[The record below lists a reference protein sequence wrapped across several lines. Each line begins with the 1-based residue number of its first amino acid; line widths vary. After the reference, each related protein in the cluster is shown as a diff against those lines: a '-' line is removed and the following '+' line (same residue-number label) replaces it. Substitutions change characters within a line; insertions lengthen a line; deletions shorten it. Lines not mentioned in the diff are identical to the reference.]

1 MVKCAL
7 ALCHSNADVERSLS
21 VNKRTLTKQNV
32 KILIGLRVIKD
43 AIKHAGGITNVK
55 ISLDMI
61 KVAERSRSVYHEHLK
76 EEKKKK
82 EGKKR
87 ESDEAKKRKIDEK
100 ATQENNLR
108 VKLQE
113 YKESEKAQQE
123 KMKKAMKH
131 IDDGHQKASDGIKA
145 SDMMEIEDGQSMA
158 TLGAKW
164 QKEALE
170 ELDRINCEK
179 NKVEN
184 ELFKLTKVKK
194 SKV

>member
-1 MVKCAL
+1 
-7 ALCHSNADVERSLS
+7 
-21 VNKRTLTKQNV
+21 
-32 KILIGLRVIKD
+32 
-43 AIKHAGGITNVK
+43 
-55 ISLDMI
+55 
-61 KVAERSRSVYHEHLK
+61 
-76 EEKKKK
+76 
-82 EGKKR
+82 
-87 ESDEAKKRKIDEK
+87 
-100 ATQENNLR
+100 
-108 VKLQE
+108 
-113 YKESEKAQQE
+113 
-123 KMKKAMKH
+123 MKH

-145 SDMMEIEDGQSMA
+145 SDMMEIEDGQTMA